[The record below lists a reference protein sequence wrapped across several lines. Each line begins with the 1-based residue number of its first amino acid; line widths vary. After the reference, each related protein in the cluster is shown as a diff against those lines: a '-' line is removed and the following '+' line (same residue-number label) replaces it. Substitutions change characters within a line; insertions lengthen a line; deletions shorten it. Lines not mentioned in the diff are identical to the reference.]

1 MVIFFWCVFKLF
13 WLTVKKKKLYIV
25 LVLGAGLWGEGLGSG
40 VGVWAAFDCDFC
52 CVSLP
57 TLKCFV
63 IRLHRSCGTVWMGG
77 CVACWP
83 PGSAIV
89 LLRWLSFILSWI
101 SSLSSAGCSRT
112 AVALCSAVHHGFE
125 GFFCSTQ
132 YKPPVSLAKP
142 LLLRLFMREQTFM
155 SVTLLCWTAADQR
168 SWWVLSVQKFCWNQQ
183 EMPGEIE
190 LVLQQVGAHVA
201 QCVRAKVVME
211 VLDYACMQIFA
222 EALEDS

>member
-1 MVIFFWCVFKLF
+1 
-13 WLTVKKKKLYIV
+13 
-25 LVLGAGLWGEGLGSG
+25 
-40 VGVWAAFDCDFC
+40 
-52 CVSLP
+52 
-57 TLKCFV
+57 
-63 IRLHRSCGTVWMGG
+63 
-77 CVACWP
+77 
-83 PGSAIV
+83 
-89 LLRWLSFILSWI
+89 
-101 SSLSSAGCSRT
+101 
-112 AVALCSAVHHGFE
+112 
-125 GFFCSTQ
+125 
-132 YKPPVSLAKP
+132 
-142 LLLRLFMREQTFM
+142 MREQTFM